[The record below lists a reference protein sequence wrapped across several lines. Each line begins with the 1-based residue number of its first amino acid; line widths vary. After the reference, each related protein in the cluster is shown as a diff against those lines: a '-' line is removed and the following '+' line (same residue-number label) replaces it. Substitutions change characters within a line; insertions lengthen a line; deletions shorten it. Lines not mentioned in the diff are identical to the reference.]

1 VSEREEGRLIFKDF
15 SSRYDNAMF
24 PTSYMAGGSDMAG
37 AQMAFSDPALGHSPD
52 HAAPNVEW
60 RNMYSGELERL
71 RNMTKEQDKEDAPQ
85 DWYRMMTMRLRMGM
99 VGLPPF
105 TMGSGD
111 PQQQHQHANN
121 EDIDDSGIMED
132 DDDEDDD

>member
-1 VSEREEGRLIFKDF
+1 MCRGEERRLTFKGL

-24 PTSYMAGGSDMAG
+24 PTSYMTGGSDLAG

-52 HAAPNVEW
+52 HAPTNVDW
-60 RNMYSGELERL
+60 RGMYSGELERL

-99 VGLPPF
+99 LGLPPF
-105 TMGSGD
+105 TTSGD
-111 PQQQHQHANN
+111 PQQQHQHGNH
-121 EDIDDSGIMED
+121 EDIDDGGLMEE
-132 DDDEDDD
+132 DEDEEDN